1 MNKLVKVKK
10 KNKIAIIITIIA
22 IVIIAYSSIK
32 IYIWVLENNK
42 SRKEKNKIDNITIIT
57 EKTGSEEEKIQEE
70 KEILPTDPYWDFIKM
85 NYVEVDFQNLL
96 KENQETVSWITVNG
110 TNINYPVVQHSDN
123 EYYLNHSFD
132 GSENSAGWIYLDY
145 RNNIENTE
153 KNTTYSAKTIGPVG
167 AGATKT
173 YYVLVEQTGA
183 DDPNI
188 ENLSVSQ
195 LVKNINK
202 TPNKY
207 NPDGGIQV
215 KAFSSM
221 AELTSAMKADYGEN
235 IKTVSSY
242 YNKDTNQLE
251 LRAETFADMNDPVDV
266 SLHVGADSSSD
277 NKIYMNIAQLSARAL
292 GINGLDVRG
301 DTGDA
306 ATAALLSVKMPE
318 PWWPVR
324 IPRPVI

>member
-132 GSENSAGWIYLDY
+132 GSKNSAGWIYLDY

-153 KNTTYSAKTIGPVG
+153 KNTIIYGHSRENGTMFGSLKNIINNDWYSNSQNYVVKMSTPKENTLWQVFSIYKTPYTNDYIQTEFSNNNEFLKFINKIKNRSIYDFKTNVG
-167 AGATKT
+167 AN
-173 YYVLVEQTGA
+173 
-183 DDPNI
+183 DNI
-188 ENLSVSQ
+188 LTLS
-195 LVKNINK
+195 
-202 TPNKY
+202 TCY
-207 NPDGGIQV
+207 
-215 KAFSSM
+215 
-221 AELTSAMKADYGEN
+221 
-235 IKTVSSY
+235 
-242 YNKDTNQLE
+242 
-251 LRAETFADMNDPVDV
+251 
-266 SLHVGADSSSD
+266 
-277 NKIYMNIAQLSARAL
+277 
-292 GINGLDVRG
+292 GINDRVVMHAKLIKKQER
-301 DTGDA
+301 
-306 ATAALLSVKMPE
+306 
-318 PWWPVR
+318 
-324 IPRPVI
+324 